1 MKRMW
6 VLAGALAVV
15 ALVALAGWWIVVNDA
30 RSAGGGTG
38 GGGSNP
44 PGSSTAATCAQVAVP
59 LGSSA
64 DYAVLGYSTVTNTG
78 ATAVTGDLGLSP
90 GTSVTGF
97 PPGTFSGTEN
107 LNNSASATA
116 QADLTSAYAN
126 ASGRSNCAGTVAGNI
141 GGLTLTPGLYVSSSS
156 LAISSGYLTL
166 NGQGNAGAVFIFQI
180 ASTLT
185 VTSGLQVVLTN
196 GTQAANVF
204 WQVSSSATLGTT
216 CHVSG
221 TIMAYASITLD
232 TGATLDG
239 RALAKTGAISMES
252 SQITMP

>member
-1 MKRMW
+1 
-6 VLAGALAVV
+6 
-15 ALVALAGWWIVVNDA
+15 
-30 RSAGGGTG
+30 
-38 GGGSNP
+38 
-44 PGSSTAATCAQVAVP
+44 
-59 LGSSA
+59 
-64 DYAVLGYSTVTNTG
+64 
-78 ATAVTGDLGLSP
+78 
-90 GTSVTGF
+90 
-97 PPGTFSGTEN
+97 
-107 LNNSASATA
+107 
-116 QADLTSAYAN
+116 
-126 ASGRSNCAGTVAGNI
+126 
-141 GGLTLTPGLYVSSSS
+141 
-156 LAISSGYLTL
+156 L